1 MNREQFLKF
10 AEDMYAD
17 CLAIMKKKNHDYS
30 QEGNPFSNFE
40 LQGFVSG
47 VIPERT
53 FLMALGTKMARLR
66 ELVGREDKAKVDE
79 SLDDTIKDMINY
91 ACLLAGYIKSK
102 K

>member
-1 MNREQFLKF
+1 MTRQEFLLF
-10 AEDMYAD
+10 AEETFKD
-17 CLAIMKKKNHDYS
+17 CFEIMKKKNHDYS

-40 LQGFVSG
+40 LQGFVAG

-91 ACLLAGYIKSK
+91 AVLLAGYIKSK

>member
-1 MNREQFLKF
+1 MTRDEFLKYSKEMF
-10 AEDMYAD
+10 DD
-17 CLAIMKKKNHDYS
+17 CYTIMEKKNHDYS

-91 ACLLAGYIKSK
+91 AALLSGYIKSK